1 MYLEGAGRYGM
12 EGLGECDLVPNQ
24 PSRRDGK
31 KREEKGRKGKERRDG
46 RKREKKE
53 REGKTERC
61 KVTSISLSLSLPF
74 SIYLQPSRSLSLHLP
89 LSLTCLFS
97 SGSSSFVVPPIAAA

>member
-31 KREEKGRKGKERRDG
+31 KREEKERKGKDA
-46 RKREKKE
+46 RKRGKKE

-61 KVTSISLSLSLPF
+61 KVT
-74 SIYLQPSRSLSLHLP
+74 
-89 LSLTCLFS
+89 
-97 SGSSSFVVPPIAAA
+97 